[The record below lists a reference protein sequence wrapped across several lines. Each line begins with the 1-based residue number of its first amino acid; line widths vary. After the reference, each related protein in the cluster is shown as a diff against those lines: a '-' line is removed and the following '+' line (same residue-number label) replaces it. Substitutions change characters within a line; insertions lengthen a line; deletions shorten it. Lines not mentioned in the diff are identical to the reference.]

1 VSPIGGEIFI
11 KVGGCVF
18 GNFVT
23 SAVAEIGT
31 CIWMLSFAVSDPIL
45 LALLVALLDP
55 IPLIGFSIGGATV
68 APRCLWSCRCLW
80 RLPPWASTS
89 AAGWPRT
96 TCWFRIMGQAVQI
109 PAGVLL
115 ATMAFPA
122 WTSAKP
128 APQ

>member
-1 VSPIGGEIFI
+1 MRPGVQSFGHSSGKPTRAGEDHASGCSPAGWPAVPPYPVSPIGGEIFI

-23 SAVAEIGT
+23 SAVAEIG
-31 CIWMLSFAVSDPIL
+31 
-45 LALLVALLDP
+45 
-55 IPLIGFSIGGATV
+55 
-68 APRCLWSCRCLW
+68 
-80 RLPPWASTS
+80 AS
-89 AAGWPRT
+89 AGWPRT

-122 WTSAKP
+122 WTSAGP
-128 APQ
+128 TPQ